1 MTSLEQARD
10 LRHPP
15 AVIASSAYRAGP
27 RSGLDIGDHLLWDDY
42 SRNYTSLLRDELFD
56 RAGVGPSDVQLAEIY
71 DCFTSTTLVGLEGL
85 GLCERGTSGAF
96 VREGNT
102 RLDGSLPTN
111 TNGGLLS
118 EGYIHGMNTVA
129 EAVLQVQ
136 GRGGANQVP
145 RHEVCAVTSG
155 AMMDGSALILTAD
168 R

>member
-1 MTSLEQARD
+1 M
-10 LRHPP
+10 P
-15 AVIASSAYRAGP
+15 AAWVEATAV
-27 RSGLDIGDHLLWDDY
+27 RSELGVFPG
-42 SRNYTSLLRDELFD
+42 RNPVRP
-56 RAGVGPSDVQLAEIY
+56 RAGVECAQDVYRQANISVPRQEIDVAELY
-71 DCFTSTTLVGLEGL
+71 DCFSSSVLFAIEGL
-85 GLCERGTSGAF
+85 GLAERGGAGDW
-96 VREGNT
+96 VRA
-102 RLDGSLPTN
+102 GSLPFN